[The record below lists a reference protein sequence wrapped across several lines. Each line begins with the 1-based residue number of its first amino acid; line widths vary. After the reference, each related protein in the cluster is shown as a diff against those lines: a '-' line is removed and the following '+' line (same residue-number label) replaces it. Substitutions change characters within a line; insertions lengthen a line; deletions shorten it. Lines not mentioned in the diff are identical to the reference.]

1 MKPSTFC
8 HGLLLVAG
16 IFLLSGC
23 AVTDIGSTLRGD
35 HYLMTGDYRAGE
47 ASFRQSVRER
57 PDSAANNY
65 YLGRFLLAED
75 RPQQAL
81 PWLKKAVRLDPDNPD
96 YHFWYGMALGATG
109 KVQAERKQYERALAL
124 DPHHLQSLI
133 YLGNAELKRA
143 RYSRALALY
152 QKALKIWPHSPMALY
167 NRALIMKALGRTP
180 EEKIAWLQ
188 YLDRYP
194 SGSLAIRATNHL
206 NRLGDFSYRNHYL
219 GRRTITLTKI
229 WFKPFTAEL
238 DPYSYPA
245 LNLVGA
251 TASNMKKGTLQVV
264 VYQKN
269 DRELARKRAASVK
282 KYLQKKFPRLQGR
295 KIRISWFDRD
305 EVFTADG
312 KKQKSGE
319 SVRFFL
325 TGWK

>member
-1 MKPSTFC
+1 M
-8 HGLLLVAG
+8 GLL
-16 IFLLSGC
+16 FLTGC
-23 AVTDIGSTLRGD
+23 SMTHIGSTLRGD
-35 HYLMTGDYRAGE
+35 HYLMTGDYAAGE
-47 ASFRQSVRER
+47 KSFRQSVRDH
-57 PDSAANNY
+57 PDSAADNY
-65 YLGRFLLAED
+65 YLGRFLLAEK
-75 RPQQAL
+75 RPGQAVT
-81 PWLKKAVRLDPDNPD
+81 WLKKAVRLDPDNAD

-109 KVQAERKQYERALAL
+109 KSKAERQQYQRALAL
-124 DPHHLQSLI
+124 DPGHLQALT
-133 YLGNAELKRA
+133 YLGNSELKRG
-143 RYSRALALY
+143 RYTTALALY
-152 QKALKIWPHSPMALY
+152 QKVLKKWPGSPTALY
-167 NRALIMKALGRTP
+167 NRGLIMKVLGRTP

-219 GRRTITLTKI
+219 GRRTVTLTKI
-229 WFKPFTAEL
+229 WFRPFSDRL

-251 TASNMKKGTLQVV
+251 TVSNMKKGTLQVV

-269 DRELARKRAASVK
+269 DRELARKRAVSVK
-282 KYLQKKFPRLQGR
+282 RYLLEKYPRLKGG

-305 EVFTADG
+305 ELFTADG